1 MFHCGMLSYSVR
13 KKEQVQ
19 QIMWPVKLLPG
30 DYILPLLWST
40 LHTERDMNF
49 NIQDPFLAA
58 RTPLY
63 SRYFRG
69 WILQSIA
76 NRSLNRYYRVAKLI
90 YTESS
95 MDRNSPEVS
104 VVVPLL
110 NEQDNISPLYEQ
122 TTQTLT
128 DKHNYEIIFVDDGSS
143 DDSFTI
149 LSELQKADNKVRVIR
164 FRKNFGQT
172 AALAAGFAHARGSII
187 VAIDA
192 DLQNDPADIPKMI
205 DKLHEG
211 FDVVSGW
218 RKKRHDNAITRL
230 IPSKIANWLIA
241 TITGVK
247 LHDFGCTLKAYRR
260 EVLAETKLYGEMH
273 RFIPALASWNGARIT
288 EMIVNHRPRTAG
300 AAKYGLSR
308 TLKVV
313 LDLITVKFLG
323 SFSTKPIYIFGGLG
337 VLSGIASVISGLA
350 VLYQKFISATHLAM
364 NRNPLLVLTAMLIT
378 TTIQFILMGLLAEL
392 LVRTYHES
400 QNRPTY
406 VIKEIL
412 ESTGGPDDQNGDQ
425 K

>member
-1 MFHCGMLSYSVR
+1 MD
-13 KKEQVQ
+13 KK
-19 QIMWPVKLLPG
+19 G
-30 DYILPLLWST
+30 
-40 LHTERDMNF
+40 
-49 NIQDPFLAA
+49 
-58 RTPLY
+58 
-63 SRYFRG
+63 
-69 WILQSIA
+69 
-76 NRSLNRYYRVAKLI
+76 
-90 YTESS
+90 
-95 MDRNSPEVS
+95 PEVS

-122 TTQTLT
+122 ITQTLT
-128 DKHNYEIIFVDDGSS
+128 DGHNYEIIFVDDGST
-143 DDSFTI
+143 DDSFNI
-149 LSELQKADNKVRVIR
+149 LSRLQKADNKVRVIR

-172 AALAAGFAHARGSII
+172 AALAAGFAHARGKII

-241 TITGVK
+241 KITRVK
-247 LHDFGCTLKAYRR
+247 LHDFGCTLKVYRR

-273 RFIPALASWNGARIT
+273 RFIPALASWNGASIA
-288 EMIVNHRPRTAG
+288 EMVVNHRPRTAG
-300 AAKYGLSR
+300 AAKYGLNR
-308 TLKVV
+308 TMKVV

-337 VLSGIASVISGLA
+337 VLSAIASIVSGLA
-350 VLYQKFISATHLAM
+350 VLYQKFISATPLPM
-364 NRNPLLVLTAMLIT
+364 NRNPLLVLTAMLVT

-412 ESTGGPDDQNGDQ
+412 ESPQGPTDQTGER